1 MQGRPGGASWKPTF
15 GSQFS
20 AKPGAA
26 LPQGT
31 LHFPPIFCLVF
42 LYSVCVCVCD
52 TSSFHISI
60 STAISHDLWLYL
72 PKCAMLG
79 CSHVVGLSG
88 CSEACKASSGEVLLK

>member
-1 MQGRPGGASWKPTF
+1 METNIWLSVFCKAWCSSSPRDSSFPTNILLSLSMQ
-15 GSQFS
+15 
-20 AKPGAA
+20 
-26 LPQGT
+26 
-31 LHFPPIFCLVF
+31 CVC
-42 LYSVCVCVCD
+42 VCVCVCD

>member
-1 MQGRPGGASWKPTF
+1 MHHGNQRLALSFLQSLVQLFPKGLFISHQYLVSLSMQCV
-15 GSQFS
+15 
-20 AKPGAA
+20 
-26 LPQGT
+26 
-31 LHFPPIFCLVF
+31 CL
-42 LYSVCVCVCD
+42 CVCD

-79 CSHVVGLSG
+79 CSHIVGLSG